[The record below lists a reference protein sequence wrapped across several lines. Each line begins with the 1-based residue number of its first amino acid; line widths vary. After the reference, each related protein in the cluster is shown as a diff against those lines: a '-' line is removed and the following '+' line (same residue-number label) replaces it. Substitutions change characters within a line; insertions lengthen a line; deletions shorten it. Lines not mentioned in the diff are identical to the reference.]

1 MQGLDALGA
10 GDGGGKPASHIL
22 GHMSAADGE
31 AVHVHK
37 AAAGEH
43 ADGGRPAAHVD
54 ADSAQVHLV
63 FFEGHF
69 EGNPMLPGVA
79 QVLALVDGEARRSF
93 PALEGL
99 GARRMSRLKFQATI
113 RPGDALELGLALE
126 SAQPRESEPRESQ
139 PHEPQVRFRID
150 RVTQHGL
157 ERASSGVLAYSSR

>member
-1 MQGLDALGA
+1 MTTPRFVVRETVSRETARA
-10 GDGGGKPASHIL
+10 ETEPAET
-22 GHMSAADGE
+22 A
-31 AVHVHK
+31 
-37 AAAGEH
+37 
-43 ADGGRPAAHVD
+43 PAEIVLRVEVPTD
-54 ADSAQVHLV
+54 LV